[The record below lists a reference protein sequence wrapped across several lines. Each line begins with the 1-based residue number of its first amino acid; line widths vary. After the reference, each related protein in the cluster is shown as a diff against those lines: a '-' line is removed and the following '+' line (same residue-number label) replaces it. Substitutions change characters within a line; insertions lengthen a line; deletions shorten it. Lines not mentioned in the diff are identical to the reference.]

1 MTGVL
6 IRREETTDMTHKWRG
21 YVTVEIET
29 EVLLLQVKDR
39 QGLIETTRSKEDPG
53 KNSSQ
58 SLRESMALLTPH
70 FWTSSLQ
77 NSREISLYCIAA
89 SQ

>member
-1 MTGVL
+1 M
-6 IRREETTDMTHKWRG
+6 
-21 YVTVEIET
+21 TVETET

-39 QGLIETTRSKEDPG
+39 QGLIKTTRSKEDPG

-77 NSREISLYCIAA
+77 NSREISFYCIAA